1 MTTAM
6 RINLQHLNLRSRDRL
21 DRWIEDQILALNEVH
36 RIDEAHVRLE
46 CQFESSPPFSV
57 HIQLVTPGPDIFAE
71 SRDHTLRAAF
81 TKALTRLRMVIT
93 GRATK
98 QLRRLKG
105 NSSASA
111 AKTRNM
117 QFL

>member
-6 RINLQHLNLRSRDRL
+6 RINLQHLNLRSSDRL
-21 DRWIEDQILALNEVH
+21 DRWIEDQILALDEAH

-46 CQFESSPPFSV
+46 CQYEFSPPFTV

-81 TKALTRLRMVIT
+81 TKALTQLRKAIT
-93 GRATK
+93 GRAKK
-98 QLRRLKG
+98 QSLRSKG
-105 NSSASA
+105 NSSASGT
-111 AKTRNM
+111 KM
-117 QFL
+117 QNTQFV